1 MAIINSSVWD
11 TRSQNEDNGFYVIQ
25 TDASFGSFL
34 NSQGISFGPN
44 VYTWEIRFQERGRQV
59 FEVSANLEGQFYIDA
74 EQIGTFSFQSGSILL
89 TTDRYYEANS
99 VHRITIVGTDEGFP
113 PGAVAAKWNSS
124 IYSPVII
131 NSFNAIPAN
140 VVGTSNT
147 FLSWDVAN
155 AIKLEIDNGVGDQIP
170 GAGSLNVDT
179 GLKSNVP
186 DNSPAFITY
195 TLTAYG
201 NVGSD
206 IVTSTESVF
215 VQNDDITDIA
225 VIGPYLN
232 LEADTTYTFNIGNLS
247 GIDMPILLDPGV
259 GVQVQVNGTGFNSTG
274 ITAQPG
280 DNIDIRFTSLPY
292 NTEIGEGQSALV
304 NSQILEISI
313 GPILKRFQVTTRA
326 PENEEQFDF
335 LDNDTV
341 VPFPGTA
348 PDGVY
353 TGTDPIEPF
362 IESPTVVEPTF
373 LEWQLELQDPAGFE
387 LRTTR
392 NTEAE
397 VRVIDGDTAAVRV
410 DWTNPEKLFEDLT
423 DTFPR
428 TLADQ
433 DWSQITERD
442 GTILNNTTPYNN
454 LQLRTSAIVTAR
466 NILPS

>member
-1 MAIINSSVWD
+1 MAIINSSLWD
-11 TRSQNEDNGFYVIQ
+11 TRSQNEDDGFYIQ
-25 TDASFGSFL
+25 ETDPSFGTFL
-34 NSQGISFGPN
+34 NSEGISFGPN
-44 VYTWEIRFQERGRQV
+44 VYAWEIRFQERGRQV
-59 FEVSANLEGQFYIDA
+59 FEVSANLEGQLYIDA
-74 EQIGTFSFQSGSILL
+74 EQIGVFSFQSGSVFL

-99 VHRITIVGTDEGFP
+99 VHRITIIRTDEGFP

-124 IYSPVII
+124 VYNPVVI
-131 NSFNAIPAN
+131 NSFFANPDN
-140 VVGTSNT
+140 VVGSSNT
-147 FLSWDVAN
+147 NLFWNVEN
-155 AIKLEIDNGVGDQIP
+155 AIKIEINQGIGDQIP
-170 GAGSLNVDT
+170 VSGSLNVDT
-179 GLKSNVP
+179 GLTSNVP
-186 DNSPAFITY
+186 DNSPAFISY

-215 VQNDDITDIA
+215 VRNDDITDI
-225 VIGPYLN
+225 VSIGPYLN
-232 LEADTTYTFNIGNLS
+232 LEAETTYVFNVGNLS

-259 GVQVQVNGTGFNSTG
+259 GVQVQTNGTGFNATG

-280 DNIDIRFTSLPY
+280 DDIDIRFTTLPY
-292 NTEIGEGQSALV
+292 NTDTGEGQSALV
-304 NSQILEISI
+304 NSQILEISL

-326 PENEEQFDF
+326 PENEELFDF

-348 PDGVY
+348 PDGIY
-353 TGTDPIEPF
+353 TGADPIEPF

-392 NTEAE
+392 NTETE
-397 VRVIDGDTAAVRV
+397 VRVIDGDTSAVRV
-410 DWTNPEKLFEDLT
+410 DWTNPEKLFDDLT

-428 TLADQ
+428 TIADQ

-442 GTILNNTTPYNN
+442 GTILNNTIPYNN
-454 LQLRTSAIVTAR
+454 LQLRTSDIVTVR

>member
-11 TRSQNEDNGFYVIQ
+11 TRSLNEDGASYVLE
-25 TDASFGSFL
+25 TDTSFGPFL

-44 VYTWEIRFQERGRQV
+44 VYAWEIRFQERGRQV

-74 EQIGTFSFQSGSILL
+74 EQIGTFSFQEGSVLL
-89 TTDRYYEANS
+89 TTDRYYESNS
-99 VHRITIVGTDEGFP
+99 VHRITIIRTDEGFP
-113 PGAVAAKWNSS
+113 PGAVAAKWNQAL
-124 IYSPVII
+124 YNPVEI
-131 NSFNAIPAN
+131 NSFNALPDN

-147 FLSWDVAN
+147 ILSWDVSN
-155 AIKLEIDNGVGDQIP
+155 AIKVEIDNGVGDIVSV
-170 GAGSLNVDT
+170 GSLNVDT
-179 GLKSNVP
+179 GLTSNVP
-186 DNSPAFITY
+186 DNSPAFILY

-201 NVGSD
+201 AVGSD
-206 IVTSTESVF
+206 VITSTESVF

-225 VIGPYLN
+225 TIGPYLN
-232 LEADTTYTFNIGNLS
+232 LEADTTYIFNIGNLT

-259 GVQVQVNGTGFNSTG
+259 GVQVQTNGTGFNSTG
-274 ITAQPG
+274 ITANPG
-280 DNIDIRFTSLPY
+280 DNIDIRFTTLPY
-292 NTEIGEGQSALV
+292 NTDTGEGQSALV
-304 NSQILEISI
+304 NSQILELNI
-313 GPILKRFQVTTRA
+313 GPLLKRFQVTTRA

-341 VPFPGTA
+341 VPFPGSA
-348 PDGVY
+348 PDGIY

-397 VRVIDGDTAAVRV
+397 VRVIDGDTSAVRV
-410 DWTNPEKLFEDLT
+410 DWTNPEKLFDDLT

-428 TLADQ
+428 TIADQ

-442 GTILNNTTPYNN
+442 GTILNNTIPYNN
-454 LQLRTSAIVTAR
+454 LQLRSSDILTAR